1 MKALF
6 SGRLAFAGLGY
17 GITFVMCHALMKNTT
32 YLGILFHKQ
41 FQDDDCV
48 VILSSDDENPQEES
62 DAGDEEADFDEEAV
76 DEEIESEADEVS

>member
-1 MKALF
+1 MKALKR
-6 SGRLAFAGLGY
+6 SIECRGGNGH
-17 GITFVMCHALMKNTT
+17 GSTFKQHQTVMKNT
-32 YLGILFHKQ
+32 ILLHKQ

-76 DEEIESEADEVS
+76 DEEIESEADEVSR

>member
-17 GITFVMCHALMKNTT
+17 GITFVMCHALLKNIIF
-32 YLGILFHKQ
+32 LHKH

-48 VILSSDDENPQEES
+48 VILSSDDENPQEDS